1 MNNTDIDFFELYL
14 TDFLQSDFPEL
25 LRKLSLSEIKT
36 LLTVRAS
43 NATTAFENARREGLT
58 VMAAQEVAIHSL
70 VQGLDFS
77 IYNFLHDT
85 LEKEFKQIFETLT
98 QQQRLV
104 PVLLSFCAPLNDFIL
119 QYEID
124 DTPTKQIRYSLIVN
138 AISQA
143 LAKAVGDFDS

>member
-1 MNNTDIDFFELYL
+1 MNSTDLDFFELYL

-25 LRKLSLSEIKT
+25 LRKLSSSEIKT

-43 NATTAFENARREGLT
+43 NATTTFENARLDGLT

-70 VQGLDFS
+70 VKGLDFS

-104 PVLLSFCAPLNDFIL
+104 PILLSFCAPLNDFIL

-138 AISQA
+138 TLSQA
-143 LAKAVGDFDS
+143 LARVV

>member
-1 MNNTDIDFFELYL
+1 MNSTDLDFFELYL

-25 LRKLSLSEIKT
+25 LRKLSSSEIKT

-43 NATTAFENARREGLT
+43 NATTAFENARKEGLT
-58 VMAAQEVAIHSL
+58 VMTAQEVAIHSL

-124 DTPTKQIRYSLIVN
+124 YTPTKQIRYSLIVN
-138 AISQA
+138 TLSQA
-143 LAKAVGDFDS
+143 LARVL

>member
-1 MNNTDIDFFELYL
+1 MNSTDLDFFELYL

-25 LRKLSLSEIKT
+25 LRKLSSSEIKT

-43 NATTAFENARREGLT
+43 NATTAFENARLEGLT

-70 VQGLDFS
+70 VKGLDFS

-104 PVLLSFCAPLNDFIL
+104 PILLSFCAPLNDFIL

-138 AISQA
+138 TLSQA
-143 LAKAVGDFDS
+143 LAKVV

>member
-1 MNNTDIDFFELYL
+1 MNSTDLDFFELYL

-25 LRKLSLSEIKT
+25 LRKLSSSEIKT

-70 VQGLDFS
+70 VKGLDFS

-85 LEKEFKQIFETLT
+85 LEKEFKQIFETLA

-104 PVLLSFCAPLNDFIL
+104 PILLSFCAPLNDFIL

-138 AISQA
+138 TLSQA
-143 LAKAVGDFDS
+143 LAKVV

>member
-1 MNNTDIDFFELYL
+1 MNSTDLDFFELYL

-25 LRKLSLSEIKT
+25 LRKLSSSEIKT

-70 VQGLDFS
+70 VKGLDFS

-104 PVLLSFCAPLNDFIL
+104 PILLSFCAPLNDFIL

-138 AISQA
+138 TLSQA
-143 LAKAVGDFDS
+143 LARVV

>member
-1 MNNTDIDFFELYL
+1 MNSTDLDFFELYL

-25 LRKLSLSEIKT
+25 LRKLSSSEIKT

-43 NATTAFENARREGLT
+43 NATTTFENARLEGLT

-70 VQGLDFS
+70 VKGLDFS

-104 PVLLSFCAPLNDFIL
+104 PILLSFCAPLNDFIL

-138 AISQA
+138 TLSQA
-143 LAKAVGDFDS
+143 LARVV

>member
-1 MNNTDIDFFELYL
+1 MNSTDLDFFELYL

-25 LRKLSLSEIKT
+25 LRKLSSSEIKT

-70 VQGLDFS
+70 VKGLDFS

-104 PVLLSFCAPLNDFIL
+104 PILLSFCAPLNDFIL

-138 AISQA
+138 TLSQA
-143 LAKAVGDFDS
+143 LAKVV

>member
-104 PVLLSFCAPLNDFIL
+104 SVLLSFCAPLNDFIL

>member
-1 MNNTDIDFFELYL
+1 MNSTDLDFFELYL

-25 LRKLSLSEIKT
+25 LRKLSSSEIKT

-70 VQGLDFS
+70 VKGLNFS

-85 LEKEFKQIFETLT
+85 LEKEFKHIFEALP

-104 PVLLSFCAPLNDFIL
+104 PILLSFCTPLNDFIL
-119 QYEID
+119 QYEMD
-124 DTPTKQIRYSLIVN
+124 DTPTKQFRYSLIVN
-138 AISQA
+138 TLSQA
-143 LAKAVGDFDS
+143 LAKVV

>member
-1 MNNTDIDFFELYL
+1 
-14 TDFLQSDFPEL
+14 
-25 LRKLSLSEIKT
+25 
-36 LLTVRAS
+36 
-43 NATTAFENARREGLT
+43 
-58 VMAAQEVAIHSL
+58 MAAQEVAIHSL
-70 VQGLDFS
+70 VKGLDFS

-104 PVLLSFCAPLNDFIL
+104 PILLSFCAPLNDFIL

-138 AISQA
+138 TLSQA
-143 LAKAVGDFDS
+143 LAKVV